1 MKVLSDKKKE
11 RSKKEKHWEKKVKC
25 ESDAEKESHL
35 ALRERKLKSE
45 ENGGGTMADDLS
57 RMDGVV
63 MRRKEKKEMGQTF
76 RRELHFEG

>member
-1 MKVLSDKKKE
+1 
-11 RSKKEKHWEKKVKC
+11 
-25 ESDAEKESHL
+25 
-35 ALRERKLKSE
+35 
-45 ENGGGTMADDLS
+45 MADDLS